1 MSHWVRIFT
10 LLALLCGPVL
20 AQETEEESIGNATAT
35 ESEWDGFSYE
45 EVGLTQWEFQQ
56 AKEAGLTRDKLT
68 SLIGIGIRPNEYLQK
83 PWVALNVTEE
93 KWIEER
99 SQGLED
105 SDIDRTYRNRAANQD
120 LAYWSLLV
128 PGLYQ
133 WKTGD
138 ATTAISMD
146 ALWAGA
152 MGATVFLALNSDN
165 SEWVYTAIMVGG
177 AHAWSFLDAFLSTQW
192 ENNPDANRFS
202 WGILPTPH
210 KGVMG
215 LAQFRF

>member
-138 ATTAISMD
+138 ATKAISMD